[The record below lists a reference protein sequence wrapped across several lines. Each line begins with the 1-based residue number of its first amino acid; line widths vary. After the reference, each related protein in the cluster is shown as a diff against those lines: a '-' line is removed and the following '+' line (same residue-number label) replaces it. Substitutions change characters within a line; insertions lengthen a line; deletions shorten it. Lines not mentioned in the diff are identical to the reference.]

1 MEQEHDRLKVEV
13 SVARTEAA
21 DQIKSVKQ
29 ELAIERRRG
38 LEEIDVRVAA
48 ERASIRRQHEAV
60 QKELVQCQEQVLV
73 SILKCGSGHV
83 VMHFLCMRSMC
94 SMDTV
99 GRREKDEADSGQAA
113 QNHGGEPQ

>member
-48 ERASIRRQHEAV
+48 ERASIRRQHETL
-60 QKELVQCQEQVLV
+60 QQELVKCQAQVLV
-73 SILKCGSGHV
+73 SILKCGSGHIV
-83 VMHFLCMRSMC
+83 TCFLCVCTMC

-99 GRREKDEADSGQAA
+99 GRREKDEADSVQAA
-113 QNHGGEPQ
+113 QSHGGEPQ